1 MVSSDRTRQ
10 TLLKGALLFS
20 SVDGMVASA
29 LLVPILANIAT
40 DFPDA
45 GPWLNQLLSLP
56 SLLMIPAIIITG
68 KLADY
73 VSKKT
78 LLMTGT
84 ILFTAGGFGGI
95 FANTIMDLV
104 WTRALLGIGAGVVY
118 PLAPAM
124 IAYLYQGQERAQML
138 GWTNACGSVFSFAL
152 GIGAGYAALFHWKYA
167 FYFYLIFV
175 LVLLMQWA
183 MLPAFPPEK
192 KDDRITQAKVPS
204 KPREKLGYRV
214 WLTSFDMIVYMTL
227 SMVLLYKLSLFIVSE
242 HLGTSADAGLATSVQ
257 TLASFLISLVFSK
270 ILKGLKRFTAVLGLV
285 CMATGYFF
293 FGIAHGFFLVVVA
306 ASCLGLSLGIL
317 FPYLMNRVSAVA
329 PNSKK
334 TLAISLL
341 SMSIYVGQ
349 YLSAF
354 FTQFA
359 DWVSQDSIRGTFS
372 FVAAVLFVCA
382 MIAIVYILA
391 TQGRDRNVSMVE
403 K

>member
-1 MVSSDRTRQ
+1 MVSSDGTRK

-29 LLVPILANIAT
+29 LLVPILANIAK

-78 LLMTGT
+78 LLMIGT

-95 FANTIMDLV
+95 FANNIMDLV
-104 WTRALLGIGAGVVY
+104 WTRALLGIGAGIVY
-118 PLAPAM
+118 PMAPAM

-138 GWTNACGSVFSFAL
+138 GWTNACGSVFSFVL

-175 LVLLMQWA
+175 LVFLMQWA
-183 MLPAFPPEK
+183 MLPDFPPEK
-192 KDDRITQAKVPS
+192 KDDKIAQAKVQSNPH
-204 KPREKLGYRV
+204 KKLGYRV

-242 HLGTSADAGLATSVQ
+242 HLGTSADVGLATSIQ
-257 TLASFLISLVFSK
+257 TLASFLISLVFSQV
-270 ILKGLKRFTAVLGLV
+270 LKRLKRFTAVLGLA
-285 CMATGYFF
+285 CMASGYFF
-293 FGIAHGFFLVVVA
+293 FGIADNFSLVVVA
-306 ASCLGLSLGIL
+306 AICLGLSLGII
-317 FPYLMNRVSAVA
+317 FPYLMNRVSSVA

-341 SMSIYVGQ
+341 SMSIYIGQ

-359 DWVSQDSIRGTFS
+359 DWVSHSSIRGTFT
-372 FVAAVLFVCA
+372 FVASVLAVCVI
-382 MIAIVYILA
+382 IAVVYILA
-391 TQGRDRNVSMVE
+391 TQGRDRNVSMVV

>member
-1 MVSSDRTRQ
+1 MVSSDGTQ
-10 TLLKGALLFS
+10 KTLLKGALLFS

-29 LLVPILANIAT
+29 LLVPILANIAK

-73 VSKKT
+73 VSKKK
-78 LLMTGT
+78 LLMIGT

-95 FANTIMDLV
+95 FANNIMDLV

-118 PLAPAM
+118 PMAPAM
-124 IAYLYQGQERAQML
+124 IAYLYQGQERAQLL

-175 LVLLMQWA
+175 LVFLMQWA
-183 MLPAFPPEK
+183 ALPDFPPEK
-192 KDDRITQAKVPS
+192 EDGKIAQAKVSGNPQ
-204 KPREKLGYRV
+204 EKLGYRV
-214 WLTSFDMIVYMTL
+214 WLTSLDMIVYMTL

-242 HLGTSADAGLATSVQ
+242 HLGTSADAGLATSIQ
-257 TLASFLISLVFSK
+257 TLASFLISLVFSQV
-270 ILKGLKRFTAVLGLV
+270 LKGLKRFTAVLGLV
-285 CMATGYFF
+285 CMASGYFF
-293 FGIAHGFFLVVVA
+293 FGIAHNFSLVVVA
-306 ASCLGLSLGIL
+306 VICLGLSLGII

-334 TLAISLL
+334 TFAISLL

-359 DWVSQDSIRGTFS
+359 DWISHGSIRGTFS
-372 FVAAVLFVCA
+372 FVASVLFACA